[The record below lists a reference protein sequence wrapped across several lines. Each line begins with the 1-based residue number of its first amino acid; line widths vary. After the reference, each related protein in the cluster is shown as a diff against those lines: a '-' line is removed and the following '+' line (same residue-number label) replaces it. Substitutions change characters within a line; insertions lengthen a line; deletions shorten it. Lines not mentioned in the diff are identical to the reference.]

1 MIDWKRKRSFGTV
14 SGFHL
19 IVSYRIIQLHPGAT
33 QSYVFWSYPPGCPA
47 PTVCVWGDLYHSQLL
62 PCLTYFLNPEVKF
75 KTPWHSLPSG
85 PCRSQFLQSKHQ
97 DPLSQFW
104 IHHAPPHHYTLCCLC
119 ASPWKAAVI
128 RSPPNSRTIRIVP
141 ASAGS
146 SESHCCLCCCLP
158 F

>member
-1 MIDWKRKRSFGTV
+1 MDSTSLSPIESFNFTQEQPRAMS
-14 SGFHL
+14 SGPTYQAAQHL
-19 IVSYRIIQLHPGAT
+19 L
-33 QSYVFWSYPPGCPA
+33 C
-47 PTVCVWGDLYHSQLL
+47 VCGGGDLYHSQLL